1 MKINQKYSNETVN
14 LVLDTL
20 EKGKQGIVF
29 VNTKRGAEKTAEE
42 VARKIKNINLGEK
55 QLYEELA
62 KKILEAVSR
71 PTKQCKRL
79 SNCVMRGIAFHHAGL
94 TAGQRDVVEE
104 GFRAGRIKI
113 IASTPTL
120 AAGLDLPAF
129 RTIIRDL
136 KRYSNTGWGGMQF
149 IPVLEY
155 LQMAGRAGRPK
166 YDKFGE
172 AICLAANENDKEK
185 IHEKYLL
192 GEPEEIYSKLAVEPV
207 LRTYLLS
214 LISMGNVNNR
224 EQIIDFFSKTFWAFQ
239 FKDMKKLTAII
250 DRMLDLLERYEFI
263 RTKGGVVSS
272 DFISADEIND
282 DTSRIRAT
290 LLGKRV
296 AELYID
302 PLTAHH
308 IIKGIRLS
316 SEKVI
321 TTFGLL
327 QMVCNTLE
335 MRPLLR
341 IKTKEYDLIQQELVK
356 FETELLVKEPLIY
369 EPEYDNFLNSV
380 KTTMFMEEW
389 IDERDEDFLLEK
401 YDIRPGEIRYKLERA
416 EWLLYA
422 AEELA
427 LLQQFSE
434 VITEIKKL
442 RFRLKYGV
450 KEEIIPLLK
459 LKNIG
464 RVRARKLYLNGIRN
478 IGDVKKADVL
488 SLFQLLGR
496 AVAIDVKK
504 QVGDEVKVEIPKR
517 RRKGQ
522 MSLSKY

>member
-1 MKINQKYSNETVN
+1 
-14 LVLDTL
+14 
-20 EKGKQGIVF
+20 
-29 VNTKRGAEKTAEE
+29 
-42 VARKIKNINLGEK
+42 
-55 QLYEELA
+55 
-62 KKILEAVSR
+62 
-71 PTKQCKRL
+71 
-79 SNCVMRGIAFHHAGL
+79 
-94 TAGQRDVVEE
+94 
-104 GFRAGRIKI
+104 
-113 IASTPTL
+113 
-120 AAGLDLPAF
+120 
-129 RTIIRDL
+129 
-136 KRYSNTGWGGMQF
+136 
-149 IPVLEY
+149 
-155 LQMAGRAGRPK
+155 
-166 YDKFGE
+166 
-172 AICLAANENDKEK
+172 
-185 IHEKYLL
+185 
-192 GEPEEIYSKLAVEPV
+192 
-207 LRTYLLS
+207 
-214 LISMGNVNNR
+214 
-224 EQIIDFFSKTFWAFQ
+224 
-239 FKDMKKLTAII
+239 MKKLTAII